1 MPRRW
6 FYLRA
11 HITWPPALAER
22 RSGFRKT
29 GDGEAAD
36 AWRQRTEHLLP
47 FLPSLRSR
55 SKNFEE
61 EKSEA
66 AAAAA
71 FKSTPD
77 AREIRGRTTDV
88 QQGVSEG
95 DRR

>member
-1 MPRRW
+1 MSFKYASKVVLFARP
-6 FYLRA
+6 
-11 HITWPPALAER
+11 HNLAASA
-22 RSGFRKT
+22 SGAAVRIQEE
-29 GDGEAAD
+29 GDAAAAAAAD
-36 AWRQRTEHLLP
+36 GTSSP
-47 FLPSLRSR
+47 LPSFLSR

-61 EKSEA
+61 EKSE
-66 AAAAA
+66 AA